1 MDAGPRRHAS
11 GAGYGRRREDG
22 QQAVEVSATEWQP
35 ARSGSIR
42 GEALL
47 GTQSQTVRLGLHLP
61 ERSVLPVQR
70 IERLDRFGLSL
81 VDAQR
86 ALVLLIAERYAAAHP

>member
-1 MDAGPRRHAS
+1 MLALVDTPLVPDA
-11 GAGYGRRREDG
+11 AGVERIG
-22 QQAVEVSATEWQP
+22 QQAVEVSATERQP

-61 ERSVLPVQR
+61 ERFVLSVQR
-70 IERLDRFGLSL
+70 IERPDRFGLSL

-86 ALVLLIAERYAAAHP
+86 APVLLIAERYAAAHP

>member
-1 MDAGPRRHAS
+1 MIANS
-11 GAGYGRRREDG
+11 
-22 QQAVEVSATEWQP
+22 QQAVEVSATERQP
-35 ARSGSIR
+35 ACPGSIR

-47 GTQSQTVRLGLHLP
+47 GAQSQTVCLGLHLP

-70 IERLDRFGLSL
+70 IERPDRLGLSL

>member
-1 MDAGPRRHAS
+1 MIDGCCALVDTPLVPDA
-11 GAGYGRRREDG
+11 AGVERIG
-22 QQAVEVSATEWQP
+22 QQAVEVSATERQP

-61 ERSVLPVQR
+61 ERFVLPVQR
-70 IERLDRFGLSL
+70 IERPDRFGLSL
-81 VDAQR
+81 DAQR
-86 ALVLLIAERYAAAHP
+86 APVLLIGSELLC